1 MSELNTKDLILTKSV
16 TKVYQDDGVPVEA
29 IRGIDLTIK
38 RGEFTA
44 IVGPSGSGKTTFLN
58 IISGLDLPT
67 GGEVWLAGKN
77 LSAMSGKELS
87 DFRRDQI
94 GFIFQAYNLIP
105 VLTVEENVEYIMLLQ
120 GVPKE
125 ERHRRVE
132 EILGEL
138 GIEGFAARLPT
149 KLSGGQQ
156 QRVAVARAM
165 VSRPS
170 LILADEPTANL
181 DSRTG
186 AELLDMMRELNQK
199 SGITFLFS
207 THDKQIMERARRLVT
222 LKDGRIDRCST
233 APGAPP
239 PPIRYLSVAIVRT
252 TLWLWIGLMSTTC
265 RGCKANRSSARSTTD

>member
-1 MSELNTKDLILTKSV
+1 MSEDNTKDLIVTQSV

-38 RGEFTA
+38 YGEFTA

-58 IISGLDLPT
+58 IISGLDFPSS
-67 GGEVWLAGKN
+67 GEVWLAGRK

-87 DFRRDQI
+87 DFRRDHI

-120 GVPKE
+120 KAPKS
-125 ERHRRVE
+125 ERHEKVKK
-132 EILGEL
+132 ILAEVGL
-138 GIEGFAARLPT
+138 EGFASRLPT

-156 QRVAVARAM
+156 QRAAVARAIL
-165 VSRPS
+165 SRPS

-181 DSRTG
+181 DSKTG
-186 AELLDMMRELNQK
+186 LELLDMMRQLNQE

-207 THDKQIMERARRLVT
+207 THDPKIMERARRLIT
-222 LKDGRIDRCST
+222 LEDGRIESDE
-233 APGAPP
+233 
-239 PPIRYLSVAIVRT
+239 IRS
-252 TLWLWIGLMSTTC
+252 
-265 RGCKANRSSARSTTD
+265 